1 MVPRNVFC
9 SATCP
14 VRTAAERA
22 PREVGVLPGIWA
34 RAQAGAPAAL
44 CGRASSLET
53 RNLFPLAPLLGTR
66 FPHRS
71 PIHSPHLRITQACF
85 SGSQPRNL
93 QNSVTNS
100 YSGKVIS
107 TATSHRAPLWVPHA
121 VVAKPP
127 ESCNG
132 KSGGKT
138 TLQWVFLSSLGSQ
151 EVEDWGP
158 ATEESRFSVRVQ
170 LGPLSSQGWVRAEA
184 RAELARLP
192 LPSSSCASETL
203 KAARTAEHAQFLSL
217 SPQGVAR
224 LRSDWVSGC

>member
-1 MVPRNVFC
+1 LRVFCLELQSFKQRTPSAHYQSRKRGRQKTQMNLLCPSNIRMMVPRNVFC

-107 TATSHRAPLWVPHA
+107 TATSHRAPL
-121 VVAKPP
+121 
-127 ESCNG
+127 
-132 KSGGKT
+132 
-138 TLQWVFLSSLGSQ
+138 
-151 EVEDWGP
+151 
-158 ATEESRFSVRVQ
+158 
-170 LGPLSSQGWVRAEA
+170 
-184 RAELARLP
+184 
-192 LPSSSCASETL
+192 
-203 KAARTAEHAQFLSL
+203 
-217 SPQGVAR
+217 
-224 LRSDWVSGC
+224 